1 MAEVI
6 LLEGYVTPSR
16 GAKSHSGRASKKQLG
31 GTMSKAA
38 RKAKFKAAAKACKGR
53 KIRAFRACMR
63 ERLKK

>member
-16 GAKSHSGRASKKQLG
+16 GAKSHSKKQLG

-63 ERLKK
+63 SKLKK